1 MTNTR
6 RGRERGVAEEEV
18 EAEEVEEEG
27 EEEWETGR
35 GKVTL
40 GEERRRKAAAG
51 F

>member
-6 RGRERGVAEEEV
+6 RGRERG
-18 EAEEVEEEG
+18 AEEVEGEEVG
-27 EEEWETGR
+27 EEEEEWETGR

>member
-6 RGRERGVAEEEV
+6 RGRERGAAEEEV
-18 EAEEVEEEG
+18 EGEEVGEE

>member
-6 RGRERGVAEEEV
+6 SGRERGAAEGEEV
-18 EAEEVEEEG
+18 GEE

>member
-6 RGRERGVAEEEV
+6 RGRERGGAAEEEV
-18 EAEEVEEEG
+18 EGEEVDEE
-27 EEEWETGR
+27 EEEWETWR

>member
-6 RGRERGVAEEEV
+6 RGRERGGAAEEEV
-18 EAEEVEEEG
+18 EGEEVDE

>member
-6 RGRERGVAEEEV
+6 RGRERGAARELA
-18 EAEEVEEEG
+18 EAEEVEREP
-27 EEEWETGR
+27 GR